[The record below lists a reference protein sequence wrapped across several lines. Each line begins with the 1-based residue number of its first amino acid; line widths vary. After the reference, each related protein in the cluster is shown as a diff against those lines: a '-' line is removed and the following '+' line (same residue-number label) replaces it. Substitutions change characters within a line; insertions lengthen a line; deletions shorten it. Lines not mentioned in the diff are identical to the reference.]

1 MSTQF
6 ELFPD
11 QKTFGGRYSSQRRRT
26 TPRPT
31 SRQAYDSVQTDMRV
45 RQGAVLKC
53 LKKHGPLT
61 QENMTPTYNM
71 DSFDDPFTYPPQSDS
86 GIRTRCSELV
96 KMGLVRDT
104 GRTEKTAC
112 GRAAIWEAVQ

>member
-1 MSTQF
+1 MTQP

-11 QKTFGGRYSSQRRRT
+11 QKTFGGRYTSQRRHA

-53 LKKHGPLT
+53 LKVNGPVTL
-61 QENMTPTYNM
+61 EKLV
-71 DSFDDPFTYPPQSDS
+71 FDYHFESSQDPFKYPPQSDS

-104 GRTEKTAC
+104 GRTERTAS
-112 GRAAIWEAVQ
+112 GRNAVVWEAV